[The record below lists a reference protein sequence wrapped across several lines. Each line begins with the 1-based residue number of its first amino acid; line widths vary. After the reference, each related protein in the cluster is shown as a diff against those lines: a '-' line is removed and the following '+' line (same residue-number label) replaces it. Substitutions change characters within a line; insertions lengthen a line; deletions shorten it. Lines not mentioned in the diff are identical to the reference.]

1 MDFFAAQAAAR
12 RRRRWLA
19 AAFFAVVALV
29 AVLPSLLYFLPLEW
43 PMRAAIGG
51 LFAGSMLIPAWQ
63 TYRWLKDAGDWVAT
77 RLDAEAVY
85 PGTNDLPRQRLHN
98 IIEEMAL
105 ASGLSVPSVY
115 LLSGDDSI
123 NAMAAG
129 YRPDRASVL
138 VTRGAVE
145 RLDREQ
151 LQALV
156 AHEFSHIRNGDMATN
171 THMIAWMDGLNGVYG
186 AGHALAS
193 PGEDSPS
200 QGAWPHNAVG
210 SLVGYLP
217 AVLLG
222 VVMMV
227 AGGVGR
233 FFASLLQAA
242 ACRQHERLAD
252 AEAAQFTRNPAALK
266 QVLLAIAGEGERRG
280 VRKGRVNDAVAH
292 LWFAAT
298 GSRWLRTHPTL
309 PERIRALDPGFRPQ
323 NFAAEA
329 ERAWQAGERRRL
341 ASLMPAQDARRAVED
356 KSALLETLPY
366 LALAATP
373 EFVVGKVGHPD
384 GDDLA
389 RGAALRAA
397 LPEAVTRCAGSP
409 GLARALTCA
418 ILASGDAARWSRQM
432 TVLAQGLGEPV
443 RAEVETLREIAAS
456 LDLYLRLP
464 AIEAVVPRLRG
475 LSPRE
480 RHALLETLTAMERED
495 GQTELFESC
504 LNLMVR
510 HGLDDERYGVS
521 ARRGSLW
528 HAGGALQ
535 TLLSIVALHA
545 EPDDPVARKAAYR
558 AGVEVMGGG
567 ATPALAV
574 PPNWSVALDAS
585 LDKLARLGPVDQRRI
600 VAALTAT
607 VAHDGR
613 LSLAEA
619 ELLRTLCA
627 ILRCPLPPLLP
638 EVTAVPAA
646 APAVPPAT

>member
-19 AAFFAVVALV
+19 AGFFAVVALV
-29 AVLPSLLYFLPLEW
+29 AVLPFLLVFLPLSW
-43 PMRAAIGG
+43 SMRAAIGG

-63 TYRWLKDAGDWVAT
+63 TYRWLKDAGDWIAT

-98 IIEEMAL
+98 IVEEMAL
-105 ASGLSVPSVY
+105 ASGMAVPSVY
-115 LLSGDDSI
+115 LLSRDDSI

-129 YRPDRASVL
+129 YQPDRASVL

-171 THMIAWMDGLNGVYG
+171 TRMIAWMDGLNGVY
-186 AGHALAS
+186 ATGHSLALPDPDGMVHGVWRQN
-193 PGEDSPS
+193 PG
-200 QGAWPHNAVG
+200 G
-210 SLVGYLP
+210 SLP

-222 VVMMV
+222 IVMMT

-252 AEAAQFTRNPAALK
+252 ADAVQFTRNPAALK
-266 QVLLAIAGEGERRG
+266 QVLLAVGGEQERRG
-280 VRKGRVNDAVAH
+280 VPQGRANDAVAH

-309 PERIRALDPGFRPQ
+309 PERIRALDPGFRLQ
-323 NFAAEA
+323 TFAAEA
-329 ERAWQAGERRRL
+329 EVARQAGERRRL
-341 ASLMPAQDARRAVED
+341 AASLPAQDARRAAED
-356 KSALLETLPY
+356 KAALLETLPY

-373 EFVVGKVGHPD
+373 EFVCGKVGHPD
-384 GDDLA
+384 ADNLA
-389 RGAALRAA
+389 RGAALCAA
-397 LPEAVTRCAGSP
+397 LPEVVVRCAGSP

-418 ILASGDAARWSRQM
+418 ILASGDAARWARQM
-432 TVLAQGLGEPV
+432 TALTGGLGDPV
-443 RAEVETLREIAAS
+443 RVEVEALREVAAS

-464 AIEAVVPRLRG
+464 AIEAVFPGLRG
-475 LSPRE
+475 LAPRE
-480 RHALLETLTAMERED
+480 QHALLETLSAMERED

-510 HGLDDERYGVS
+510 HGLADGRHGVVTG
-521 ARRGSLW
+521 RGSLW

-545 EPDDPVARKAAYR
+545 APDDLGARTAAYR
-558 AGVEVMGGG
+558 AGMDIMGG
-567 ATPALAV
+567 AAAPALAV

-585 LDKLARLGPVDQRRI
+585 LDKLARLGPTDKRRV

-613 LSLAEA
+613 LTLEEA
-619 ELLRTLCA
+619 ELLRTICA
-627 ILRCPLPPLLP
+627 ILRCPLPPLMP
-638 EVTAVPAA
+638 EVL
-646 APAVPPAT
+646 PPL